1 MNTSIAT
8 QPTPSSVQ
16 TRAETVPQQRLSR
29 LFTVELRK
37 TIDTRSGRT
46 MLASVLLLSLAIAVW
61 AAVKSF
67 STEVEFGELLEGIAL
82 PMTMLLPV
90 VGVLAM
96 TSEWS
101 QRTALTTFTLSPRRT
116 RVLLC
121 KIGAALVIGVV
132 MTAIAVA
139 LALIAYPIATSH
151 NDVLHSNAGMGAS
164 IVSIFLAASLNILM
178 GAAFGALLSISAA
191 ALVTYFAAPLLWST
205 LGTQLFG
212 SSARWLDIT
221 DSIHRISTR
230 ELSGTWP
237 QTITSIVVWI
247 VVPTA
252 VGLWVSS
259 RREVK

>member
-1 MNTSIAT
+1 MNTSLSNQST
-8 QPTPSSVQ
+8 PTAAPM
-16 TRAETVPQQRLSR
+16 RAENVSPQGVGR

-46 MLASVLLLSLAIAVW
+46 MLASVMLLSIAIAVW

-67 STEVEFGELLEGIAL
+67 STQVDFRDLLEGIAL

-101 QRTALTTFTLSPRRT
+101 QRTALTTFTLSPRRL

-121 KIGAALVIGVV
+121 KVGAALVIGVV
-132 MTAIAVA
+132 MTAAAVA

-151 NDVLHSNAGMGAS
+151 NAVLHTNAGMGAS
-164 IVSIFLAASLNILM
+164 ILGTFIAVLLNILM
-178 GAAFGALLSISAA
+178 GAAFGAVLTISAA
-191 ALVTYFAAPLLWST
+191 ALVTYFAAPLLWTT
-205 LGTQLFG
+205 LGTKVFG
-212 SSARWLDIT
+212 SSAKWLDIA
-221 DSIHRISTR
+221 DAVQRISTR
-230 ELSGTWP
+230 ALSGTWP
-237 QTITSIVVWI
+237 QTISSIVVWI
-247 VVPTA
+247 VIPMA
-252 VGLWVSS
+252 VGLSV